1 MFGAVLQHVV
11 EAVKVLP
18 DPSLVRDVQPP
29 GPCTMGRASS
39 CLCTPG
45 EEHRGARLAG
55 WRKNPASQQSES
67 NSYVLTTNLL
77 FTFSRICFSFR
88 AMASPFLFL
97 IRFFSSF
104 LQAYIFPVARTWQAH
119 TWREDKAQN
128 SPTAISRVGV
138 EALPS
143 RRGTGRQRSPLSKQR
158 HR

>member
-1 MFGAVLQHVV
+1 
-11 EAVKVLP
+11 
-18 DPSLVRDVQPP
+18 
-29 GPCTMGRASS
+29 MGRDCS
-39 CLCTPG
+39 CLSAPG

-55 WRKNPASQQSES
+55 WRKHQPSQQSES

-119 TWREDKAQN
+119 TWREDNAQHP
-128 SPTAISRVGV
+128 PTAISRVGV
-138 EALPS
+138 
-143 RRGTGRQRSPLSKQR
+143 
-158 HR
+158 

>member
-1 MFGAVLQHVV
+1 
-11 EAVKVLP
+11 
-18 DPSLVRDVQPP
+18 
-29 GPCTMGRASS
+29 MGRDCS
-39 CLCTPG
+39 CLSTPG

-55 WRKNPASQQSES
+55 WRKHQPLQQSES

-119 TWREDKAQN
+119 TWREENAQHP
-128 SPTAISRVGV
+128 PTAISRVGV
-138 EALPS
+138 
-143 RRGTGRQRSPLSKQR
+143 
-158 HR
+158 